1 MKTLILFTLLVFL
14 QSGLLAATKTT
25 DTFIIIGDKT
35 YYCDDIH
42 VGQSKTSIYID
53 GRQFFKIPT
62 FKVKAYCQKGRLYE
76 YLPVVDKNLNTTG
89 WAFMQYIA
97 SSEGKRL
104 YRFCSNCIHY
114 DPVSGKIAPT
124 LPVYRYYTFKGGQF
138 VSVTDDLNEK
148 EELASFG
155 VKAI

>member
-1 MKTLILFTLLVFL
+1 MKTLVLFTLLVIL

-25 DTFIIIGDKT
+25 DTFIIIGDET
-35 YYCDDIH
+35 YFCDDIH
-42 VGQSKTSIYID
+42 VGKSKTSIFID

-62 FKVKAYCQKGRLYE
+62 IIVKAYSQNGRLFE
-76 YLPVVDKNLNTTG
+76 YLPVMDKDRNTAG
-89 WAFMQYIA
+89 WAFMQFIA
-97 SSEGKRL
+97 SSNGKRL

-124 LPVYRYYTFKGGQF
+124 LPVYRYYTFKGGEF
-138 VSVTDDLNEK
+138 ISVTDDQNEK
-148 EELASFG
+148 EELTSFG